1 MVRVSSTPLIRR
13 RTAVTLILVALCAV
27 VLVGVVSATTPVA
40 FETTG
45 TLSGEVTD
53 EVSGDPVENVTVIAA
68 SPDDASFET
77 TTTDADGEYD
87 LPLDEGVYAVGF
99 VEEGYEPAL
108 ELGVTITDGETTELD
123 VELSPQPDEDPAFV
137 FVDDL
142 ETGANTDHL
151 WGTLSVADE
160 TKTLEEV
167 EIDYSGTGAD
177 LSDVG
182 ELDLFVLVDGDLI
195 EPVTVSSSADGE
207 TVTVDMGPSFFDPP
221 TIEPGETVA
230 VAMIND
236 AVENPPDPDEY
247 EASISLIDDTTF
259 TSGSA
264 PFDIVDATG
273 TIAGDVTDSETGD
286 PVENATVAGVNETTG
301 FVDVGFTDDDGSY
314 ELGLPTGS
322 YNVSAFHPAY
332 EPAFETGVEVS
343 DDETT
348 ALDFELDVNQPLY
361 VVANADVGPPV
372 EVGDE
377 LVVNTTV
384 VNAGG
389 TAGEQDVEL
398 FVDSESRD
406 NATGVSL
413 DPGETWTGELV
424 SQTVEADVPTVD
436 VAVETANDT
445 VETTAQVYEPIP
457 DHAVGDVRENDEIG
471 IVDAV
476 KIQQYLAGILE
487 DNRTFNEDLAD
498 VQRTGNITIVDA
510 VLIQQYL
517 AGLIDVGTAEL
528 DAVDAPDEV
537 ALGESLNVSADVTN
551 TGGHGTIQAT
561 EYRLAEDEDDLGAN
575 ATESVAV
582 VDLAPDETE
591 KTTAAIETETLT
603 PGTYALEVITEDDS
617 EVLEVEITLP

>member
-1 MVRVSSTPLIRR
+1 MSRVTSDSRTRR
-13 RTAVTLILVALCAV
+13 RTVLTLALVALCAV
-27 VLVGVVSATTPVA
+27 ALVGVASAVAPVA
-40 FETTG
+40 LDETG

-53 EVSGDPVENVTVIAA
+53 DVSGDPVENVTVLVA
-68 SPDDASFET
+68 SPEDESFET

-87 LPLDEGVYAVGF
+87 LTLEEGVYAVGF
-99 VEEGYEPAL
+99 VEEAYEPEL

-123 VELSPQPDEDPAFV
+123 AELSPQPDEDPAFV

-142 ETGANTDHL
+142 EAGTSTDHL

-167 EIDYSGTGAD
+167 EIDYSGTGTD
-177 LSDVG
+177 LSGVG
-182 ELDLFVLVDGDLI
+182 EFDLFVFVDGELI

-207 TVTVDMGPSFFDPP
+207 TVTVDMGPSFVDPP

-236 AVENPPDPDEY
+236 AVENPPDPGEY
-247 EASISLIDDTTF
+247 EASISLVEDSTF

-273 TIAGDVTDSETGD
+273 TIAGEVTDNETGD
-286 PVENATVAGVNETTG
+286 AVGNATVAGINETTG
-301 FVDVGFTDDDGSY
+301 FVDVAFTDEDGSY

-322 YNVSAFHPAY
+322 YNVSAFHPTY
-332 EPAFETGVEVS
+332 EPAFETGVEVF
-343 DDETT
+343 DDDTT

-361 VVANADVGPPV
+361 LAASVDVGPPV
-372 EVGDE
+372 EAGEE
-377 LVVNTTV
+377 LVVNATV

-398 FVDSESRD
+398 FVDGQARD

-413 DPGETWTGELV
+413 DPGETWTGELT
-424 SQTVEADVPTVD
+424 SQTVEGDVPSVD
-436 VAVETANDT
+436 VAVETGNDT
-445 VETTAQVYEPIP
+445 TETTAQVYEPIP
-457 DHAVGDVRENDEIG
+457 DHAVGDVMERGEITV
-471 IVDAV
+471 VDAV

-487 DNRTFNEDLAD
+487 DNRTFNEELAD
-498 VQRTGNITIVDA
+498 VQRTGEITVVDA

-517 AGLIDVGTAEL
+517 ADLIDVGTVEL
-528 DAVDAPDEV
+528 DGVDAPEEV
-537 ALGESLNVSADVTN
+537 AVGESLDVSTDVTN

-561 EYRLAEDEDDLGAN
+561 EYRLAPDEDDLGAN

-582 VDLAPDETE
+582 VDLGPDETE
-591 KTTAAIETETLT
+591 ETTATIETETLT
-603 PGTYALEVITEDDS
+603 PGTYALEVATEDDS
-617 EVLEVEITLP
+617 EVLEVEITLS